1 MYQGIMAPLSS
12 GVMDKPMPDVFDSE
26 KLIVNDRYGARPHVG
41 AHFARLAL
49 QYVHYFDLRFSS

>member
-1 MYQGIMAPLSS
+1 MAPLSS